1 MTIAAPGSDGLLPG
15 GPSTGTPG
23 TVDATETG
31 AAPPASGAAPASST
45 PAVAG
50 TGSVDGTPSAGAE
63 PAADGAR
70 PGRGRR
76 GWRWW
81 LYTGLVAAGALWLA
95 FTVTH
100 LVLSGRWWLWLAVD
114 AVPPPAFLGVPLLL
128 AGAAA
133 PCRRSR
139 RPVALLAAAA
149 LLLGGPLSGL
159 NLRGL
164 SGGDGPAPAD
174 AVRVFSWNTGYWDEG
189 GQTAGMYALLRA
201 ADADVY
207 LLQEYWYEHSAGP
220 GEAELA
226 RLRAEF
232 PGFHVAVA
240 GELVALSRHPILRRL
255 PLDAPDM
262 PPPLWGSA
270 EQWRYKVLRT
280 DLDLGAGRVL
290 SVYNLHVP
298 VQLVPDHSPLGGEF
312 YRVIRQQHAQREPQW
327 RALARDVAANPHP
340 TLVAGDLNTSP
351 AMGDLAKLPD
361 RLRDA
366 SYASSAR
373 YPATWSDGS
382 GWPRWWRLD
391 WAFVSAA
398 VRVHSYR
405 FGGSTNGASD
415 HRAQQLVISL
425 R

>member
-1 MTIAAPGSDGLLPG
+1 MTIAAPGSDGLLSG
-15 GPSTGTPG
+15 GPTTGTPG
-23 TVDATETG
+23 AADAPETG
-31 AAPPASGAAPASST
+31 ATPASSAT
-45 PAVAG
+45 VSAGSTAAVGG
-50 TGSVDGTPSAGAE
+50 TESVGSTPSAGAE
-63 PAADGAR
+63 PAADGA
-70 PGRGRR
+70 RR

-95 FTVTH
+95 FTVAH

-174 AVRVFSWNTGYWDEG
+174 AVRVFGWNTGYWDEG

-240 GELVALSRHPILRRL
+240 GELVTLSRHPILRRL

-262 PPPLWGSA
+262 PPPLWGTT

-290 SVYNLHVP
+290 SVYNLHMP

-327 RALARDVAANPHP
+327 RALARDVAVNPHP
-340 TLVAGDLNTSP
+340 MLLAGDLNTSP
-351 AMGDLAKLPD
+351 AMGDLTKLPD